1 MRRLREDASAGT
13 VPGGAALTGLPAAML
28 SPVAR
33 TGATRRLRE
42 NVSAGTAPGG
52 ATLTGLHAAMLS
64 PRSPDR
70 RHAPP
75 PGKCIG
81 WHGSRWR
88 YADRATCRDVV
99 AP

>member
-13 VPGGAALTGLPAAML
+13 VPGGAALTGLPAAI
-28 SPVAR
+28 
-33 TGATRRLRE
+33 
-42 NVSAGTAPGG
+42 
-52 ATLTGLHAAMLS
+52 LS

-70 RHAPP
+70 RYAPP
-75 PGKCIG
+75 PGRCIG

-88 YADRATCRDVV
+88 YADRATRRDAV